1 MLSFVCSAYALG
13 GRDLLL
19 LEDKKVLAELA
30 ELGMTPHEDILTRH
44 FTYFG
49 PVNEGLLKQV
59 DSREHSTL
67 KKASAT
73 AELAVKNQPE
83 LRFEVW
89 GKELG
94 EAALDMISGMTKPD
108 PTARLTVDQ
117 VLRCSWWQEP

>member
-1 MLSFVCSAYALG
+1 LQCIYALG
-13 GRDLLL
+13 GADLLL

-30 ELGMTPHEDILTRH
+30 ELGITPHEDILTRH

-59 DSREHSTL
+59 DSRERGTL
-67 KKASAT
+67 KKASAI
-73 AELAVKNQPE
+73 AELAVKNQPK

-94 EAALDMISGMTKPD
+94 EAALAMISGMTKPD
-108 PTARLTVDQ
+108 PMARLTVDQ
-117 VLRCSWWQEP
+117 VLGCSWWQEP